1 MKTQPRPVYLD
12 CSFAEMV
19 LCLSGAP
26 AARRPR
32 GGGVQG
38 CQKHTSPVHS
48 QVPWCGSFLKY
59 EDTNPWPT
67 LFLASKKDRQ
77 IPWSY
82 VDSVMKEQERRGRKT
97 KLFLFPSS
105 GHVAHLKVHP
115 ELYKQEVSA
124 FLQSIH
130 CECES

>member
-1 MKTQPRPVYLD
+1 MVNKVNGA
-12 CSFAEMV
+12 SFGEI
-19 LCLSGAP
+19 LSAS
-26 AARRPR
+26 RL
-32 GGGVQG
+32 
-38 CQKHTSPVHS
+38 QKSDLQRTWQLHS

>member
-1 MKTQPRPVYLD
+1 MVNKVNGA
-12 CSFAEMV
+12 SFGEI
-19 LCLSGAP
+19 LSAS
-26 AARRPR
+26 RL
-32 GGGVQG
+32 
-38 CQKHTSPVHS
+38 QKSDLQRTWHLHS

-82 VDSVMKEQERRGRKT
+82 VDSVMKEQERKGRKT
-97 KLFLFPSS
+97 KLFLFPRS

>member
-1 MKTQPRPVYLD
+1 MVNKVNGA
-12 CSFAEMV
+12 SFGEI
-19 LCLSGAP
+19 LSAS
-26 AARRPR
+26 RL
-32 GGGVQG
+32 
-38 CQKHTSPVHS
+38 QKSDLQRTWQLHS

-105 GHVAHLKVHP
+105 GQPSTVSRQFLAHNTI
-115 ELYKQEVSA
+115 VSCSPA
-124 FLQSIH
+124 TSTPPVEETF
-130 CECES
+130 